1 MLSNLDVRST
11 LQTNELCFVKFSY
24 ILSNFTFSGGWVV
37 QNQDERPIQSIVRL
51 KLRLNLAILPSLSFY
66 YTTILYYTILL
77 SWVGEWVCGKV
88 GGWVYRKE

>member
-1 MLSNLDVRST
+1 MGGVKSRLK
-11 LQTNELCFVKFSY
+11 TNSAQVK
-24 ILSNFTFSGGWVV
+24 
-37 QNQDERPIQSIVRL
+37 L

-88 GGWVYRKE
+88 GGWVYRKVKDNDHLSPAEADVGAELGKNPKC